1 MEAINTLSWHRY
13 HISLQIPVLLI
24 VMLSSLARLASAAL
38 EVKSPLYIHMAA
50 WSWRAGLLLLVT
62 TGKIGL
68 AERWLLLLLL
78 VMEGDGRTACSRVHA
93 VATPSS
99 PRRPAPCPAMFA
111 ILRVFLSSSLLPPL
125 IRHMNLPAD
134 SEPVEALG
142 D

>member
-1 MEAINTLSWHRY
+1 VEAINTLSWHRY

-99 PRRPAPCPAMFA
+99 SAAPAGQPHALPCLQFSGSS
-111 ILRVFLSSSLLPPL
+111 FLLLFSRL
-125 IRHMNLPAD
+125 
-134 SEPVEALG
+134 
-142 D
+142 